1 MEVTNHQFSGKF
13 EFSHKIP
20 AQWKARRERMLCCE
34 LANRIELRPSRL
46 EYSDSIGSDRDESY
60 EKTTFGAQ
68 HPLA

>member
-1 MEVTNHQFSGKF
+1 MRCNGIAH
-13 EFSHKIP
+13 SHRT
-20 AQWKARRERMLCCE
+20 AAFG
-34 LANRIELRPSRL
+34 L